1 MREKTHRPQDVDRYI
16 KFLQD
21 ISAYSIDK
29 TTSNDISLK
38 DIIKRC
44 GVSNSAE
51 FALKKLNV
59 IKKETDFKW
68 TYEWG
73 TPTASHAKQILDFNL
88 EWRKQ
93 KQKQPT
99 IDFGA
104 EFQTVIEKLQ
114 TISSN
119 LIELLKTPENS
130 QKQSDRFYI
139 AGQITTA
146 GYKVL
151 FEQENWSDFENTND
165 YIIKCT
171 DDLITKLYKK

>member
-16 KFLQD
+16 RLLQD
-21 ISAYSIDK
+21 VSAYSIDK
-29 TTSNDISLK
+29 TTSNDISLR

-51 FALKKLNV
+51 FALKKLNI

-88 EWRKQ
+88 SWRKKKSQ
-93 KQKQPT
+93 QPT
-99 IDFGA
+99 LSPDW
-104 EFQTVIEKLQ
+104 QTLVEKLT
-114 TISSN
+114 TISSD
-119 LIELLKTPENS
+119 LKELLKTPENS
-130 QKQSDRFYI
+130 QKQSDRVYL
-139 AGQITTA
+139 AGQIA
-146 GYKVL
+146 SNFNFQGSSIIEIEDYN
-151 FEQENWSDFENTND
+151 EQ
-165 YIIKCT
+165 IIIAT